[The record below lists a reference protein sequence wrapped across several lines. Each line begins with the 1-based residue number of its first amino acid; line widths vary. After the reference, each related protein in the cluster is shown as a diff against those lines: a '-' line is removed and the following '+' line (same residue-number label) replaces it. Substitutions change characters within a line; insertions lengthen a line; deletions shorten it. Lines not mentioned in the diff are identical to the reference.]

1 MQYAHD
7 DELRF
12 ELYKLFRQR
21 GYPENEQVLL
31 GLLRSRHELATLL
44 RYRQY
49 AEDGNENKMIKTAE
63 NAQEFIDRITD
74 IADSRAQ
81 YDYEILLARQQEL
94 DPSAQ
99 VVGDWQKTYLEEL
112 IKQELFEIDSRELRS
127 YFQYDRVRQGI
138 FDLTEALFDEIGR
151 AHV

>member
-31 GLLRSRHELATLL
+31 DLLRARHELATLL
-44 RYRQY
+44 GYRHY
-49 AEDGNENKMIKTAE
+49 AEYVTEDKMIKTAE

-81 YDYEILLARQQEL
+81 YDYEHLLGPRKEL
-94 DPSAQ
+94 AP
-99 VVGDWQKTYLEEL
+99 
-112 IKQELFEIDSRELRS
+112 
-127 YFQYDRVRQGI
+127 
-138 FDLTEALFDEIGR
+138 R
-151 AHV
+151 AHVLSDYQ